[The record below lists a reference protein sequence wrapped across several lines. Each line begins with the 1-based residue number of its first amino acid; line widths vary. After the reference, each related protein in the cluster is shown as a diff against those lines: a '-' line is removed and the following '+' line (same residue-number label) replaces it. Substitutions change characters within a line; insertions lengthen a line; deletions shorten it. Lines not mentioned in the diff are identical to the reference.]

1 MISLQMVVMEEGILD
16 RVREIDLLNSKIIS
30 VPRLLILA
38 SLEQLGLDGATYR
51 ELKAGLEMDDGI
63 LYSNLKALEEM
74 RYLKEKD
81 VKLENK
87 ELASY
92 HITEEGKNALR
103 AARLWLRK
111 I

>member
-1 MISLQMVVMEEGILD
+1 MANGILELVD
-16 RVREIDLLNSKIIS
+16 EVHTLNSKIIS
-30 VPRLLILA
+30 VPRLLILV
-38 SLEQLGLDGATYR
+38 SLEKLGLDGAVYR

-74 RYLKEKD
+74 RYIKEKD

-92 HITEEGKNALR
+92 HITDEGKEALVEI
-103 AARLWLRK
+103 RK
-111 I
+111 ANEQVWSGALDLI

>member
-1 MISLQMVVMEEGILD
+1 MISLQMIFMEEGVLD
-16 RVREIDLLNSKIIS
+16 RVREIDLLNSRIIS

-51 ELKAGLEMDDGI
+51 ELKAGLEMEDGI

-74 RYLKEKD
+74 GYLKEKD
-81 VKLENK
+81 VRLEKK

-92 HITEEGKNALR
+92 HMTDEGKNALR
-103 AARLWLRK
+103 AVRIWLRK